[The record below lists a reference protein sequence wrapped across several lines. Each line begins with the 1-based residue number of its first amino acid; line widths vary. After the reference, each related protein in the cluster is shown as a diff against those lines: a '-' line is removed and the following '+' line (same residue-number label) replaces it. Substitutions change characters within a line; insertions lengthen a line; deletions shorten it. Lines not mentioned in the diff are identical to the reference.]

1 VATLTGH
8 GTVPST
14 TTRDAGW
21 VADLRLPGILFFV
34 LAAGF
39 MTVIMLAAS
48 IAPNYDFHSGAI
60 SDLGVIDET
69 ALLFNVGLVAVGLL
83 NIGGGYAFWRSH
95 RRGWL
100 LVLYVL
106 AGAGAI
112 GAGLIPLGTSDLHSI
127 FALFA
132 FVFFNAEAVGSG
144 YVLHGP
150 MRLISWLAGG
160 AGMAYVV
167 IMIIGDAGNPAI
179 FGSIGHGGSE
189 RLIVYPVMLWMLAL
203 GGYLMSGG
211 SGRAS

>member
-1 VATLTGH
+1 MATLTGQ

-21 VADLRLPGILFFV
+21 VADLRLPGLLFFI

-48 IAPNYDFHSGAI
+48 IAPNYDFHGGAI
-60 SDLGVIDET
+60 SDLGRIDQT
-69 ALLFNVGLVAVGLL
+69 ALLFNGGLVTVGLL
-83 NIGGGYAFWRSH
+83 NLAAGYTFWRAH
-95 RRGWL
+95 RQGWL
-100 LVLYVL
+100 LTLFVL
-106 AGAGAI
+106 AGVGAI

-132 FVFFNAEAVGSG
+132 FVFFNAEAVGTG
-144 YVLHGP
+144 YVLQGP

-167 IMIIGDAGNPAI
+167 IMVIGDAGNPSI
-179 FGSIGHGGSE
+179 FGAIGHGGAE
-189 RLIVYPVMLWMLAL
+189 RLIVYPVMLWMMAL

-211 SGRAS
+211 DERAG